1 MIEKLETCPDCNK
14 SLDQAEYDGQ
24 YCRVCGTEPFGFQA
38 PKDLAGMVRY
48 VDARSRLISKA
59 TGDLNPIADYTAWNH
74 ARNEAHALARN
85 ALESVGATF
94 KTGGDGTAIR
104 LLGIRASSTT
114 GFGSALHNWL
124 EAARKKLPRE
134 AA

>member
-1 MIEKLETCPDCNK
+1 MIEKLESCPDCNK

-38 PKDLAGMVRY
+38 PKNLAAMYRY
-48 VDARSRLISKA
+48 VQGYSRRVAMA
-59 TGDLNPIADYTAWNH
+59 TGDLNPVRNQNAWQQ
-74 ARNEAHALARN
+74 ARNEAFGLARN
-85 ALESVGATF
+85 ALESVGAEF
-94 KTGGDGTAIR
+94 KFKADSVSINLCGV
-104 LLGIRASSTT
+104 RASSVF
-114 GFGSALHNWL
+114 GFNCVLLNWL

>member
-1 MIEKLETCPDCNK
+1 MNEKLESCPDCNK
-14 SLDQAEYDGQ
+14 GLDQAEYDGQ
-24 YCRVCGTEPFGFQA
+24 YCRTCGTEPFGFQA
-38 PKDLAGMVRY
+38 PKALAGMVRY

-59 TGDLNPIADYTAWNH
+59 TGDLNPVAEYHAWNH

-94 KTGGDGTAIR
+94 KTGGDGTAIE
-104 LLGIRASSTT
+104 LLGIRASST
-114 GFGSALHNWL
+114 GGLASALHNWL
-124 EAARKKLPRE
+124 AAARKKLPKE